1 METELKFQIPPNCRA
16 ALERAVSG
24 ADAQT
29 TRLQA
34 VYVDTAGQHLA
45 RAGLALRLRKEGRV
59 WVQTLKG
66 RGDGLLHRLEHEV
79 KLPPQSGTP
88 VLDVQRHAGTPAG
101 ERLAAARPP
110 GAALLPL
117 YRTDISR
124 LHRQLRFEGAVV
136 EVAYDRGWLIAS
148 EDSGGYS
155 GDGAGE
161 GRSVRKL
168 AVNEIEF
175 ELLSGPPAKLA
186 ALALRWAAKHALWW
200 DSRTKS
206 ERGMRLALGL
216 RSGPAVTVHVPPS
229 RAADVPLPAGH
240 AALQAAL
247 AQAVANA
254 ADIAEGLGTPEHLQA
269 LRAALRRIL
278 EALRRM
284 AAGGVSDGSGGSGG
298 SDAPADLADDCEAIA
313 RELAGPPGAMAAPYV
328 LMGLPFQTLMLRALG
343 LLLRAA

>member
-1 METELKFQIPPNCRA
+1 MPTPAPPRGLPIETELKFQVPANCRA
-16 ALERAVSG
+16 ALERAVSSAG
-24 ADAQT
+24 AQT

-34 VYVDTAGQHLA
+34 VYADTDAQHLA

-66 RGDGLLHRLEHEV
+66 RGDGLLNRLEHEV
-79 KLPPQSGTP
+79 ALPPQGGVP
-88 VLDVQRHAGTPAG
+88 ALDLQRHTGTPAG
-101 ERLAAARPP
+101 DRLAAALPP
-110 GAALLPL
+110 GAVLQPL

-124 LHRQLRFEGAVV
+124 LHRQVRHEGALV
-136 EVAYDRGWLIAS
+136 EVAYDRGWLL
-148 EDSGGYS
+148 
-155 GDGAGE
+155 AGE
-161 GRSVRKL
+161 GAAARKL

-186 ALALRWAAKHALWW
+186 ALALRWAERHALWW

-216 RSGPAVTVHVPPS
+216 KSGPPVTVHVPPR
-229 RAADVPLPAGH
+229 RAADAPLPAGH

-254 ADIAEGLGTPEHLQA
+254 AEIAEGLGGPEHLQA
-269 LRAALRRIL
+269 LRAALRRL
-278 EALRRM
+278 PEALRRI
-284 AAGGVSDGSGGSGG
+284 ADNAGEEG
-298 SDAPADLADDCEAIA
+298 PAHLAEDCEAIA

-328 LMGLPFQTLMLRALG
+328 LVGLPFQR
-343 LLLRAA
+343 LLLRTLALLLRPA

>member
-34 VYVDTAGQHLA
+34 VYADTAGQHLA
-45 RAGLALRLRKEGRV
+45 GAGLALRLRKEGRV

-66 RGDGLLHRLEHEV
+66 RGDGLVNRLEHEV

-88 VLDVQRHAGTPAG
+88 VLDVQRHQGSAAG
-101 ERLAAARPP
+101 ERLEAALPAGVAGVA

-136 EVAYDRGWLIAS
+136 EVAYDKGWLM
-148 EDSGGYS
+148 
-155 GDGAGE
+155 AGE
-161 GRSVRKL
+161 GLAVRKL

-175 ELLSGPPAKLA
+175 ELLSGPPAKLV

-216 RSGPAVTVHVPPS
+216 KSGPAVTVHAPPR
-229 RAADVPLPAGH
+229 RAADAPLRAGH

-254 ADIAEGLGTPEHLQA
+254 AEIAEGLGTPEHLQA
-269 LRAALRRIL
+269 LRAALRRMP
-278 EALRRM
+278 EALRRLDV
-284 AAGGVSDGSGGSGG
+284 GGSSQHSERRGGSGGSGDRE
-298 SDAPADLADDCEAIA
+298 SPADLAEDCEALA

-328 LMGLPFQTLMLRALG
+328 LMGLPFQTSMLRALG
-343 LLLRAA
+343 LLLRPA

>member
-16 ALERAVSG
+16 ALERAVAGS
-24 ADAQT
+24 DAQT

-34 VYVDTAGQHLA
+34 VYADTDEQHLA

-66 RGDGLLHRLEHEV
+66 RGDGLLNRLEHEV
-79 KLPPQSGTP
+79 RLPAQSGVPT
-88 VLDVQRHAGTPAG
+88 LDLQRHAGTPAG
-101 ERLAAARPP
+101 ERLAAALPP
-110 GAALLPL
+110 DAALRPL

-124 LHRQLRFEGAVV
+124 LHRPLRFEGAVV
-136 EVAYDRGWLIAS
+136 EVAYDRGWLLA
-148 EDSGGYS
+148 
-155 GDGAGE
+155 GAGE
-161 GRSVRKL
+161 GPTARKL

-186 ALALRWAAKHALWW
+186 ALALRWAGKHALWW

-216 RSGPAVTVHVPPS
+216 KSGPAVTVHVSPR
-229 RAADVPLPAGH
+229 RAADADLPAGH

-254 ADIAEGLGTPEHLQA
+254 AELAEGLGGPDHLQA
-269 LRAALRRIL
+269 LRAALRRIP

-284 AAGGVSDGSGGSGG
+284 AQRDGSAGGDN
-298 SDAPADLADDCEAIA
+298 PADLAEDCEAIA
-313 RELAGPPGAMAAPYV
+313 RELAGPPGAMAAPFV
-328 LMGLPFQTLMLRALG
+328 LVGLPFQTLLLRTLG
-343 LLLRAA
+343 LLLRRAAVPSAGASGL

>member
-16 ALERAVSG
+16 ALERAVATG
-24 ADAQT
+24 DAQT

-34 VYVDTAGQHLA
+34 VYADTAAQDLA
-45 RAGLALRLRKEGRV
+45 KAGLALRLRKEGRV

-66 RGDGLLHRLEHEV
+66 RGDGLLNRLEHEV
-79 KLPPQSGTP
+79 KLPAQGGVP
-88 VLDVQRHAGTPAG
+88 VLDLQRHAGTAAG
-101 ERLAAARPP
+101 DRLAAALPAA
-110 GAALLPL
+110 AALQTL

-136 EVAYDRGWLIAS
+136 EVAYDRGWLIA
-148 EDSGGYS
+148 DDAA
-155 GDGAGE
+155 GDGA
-161 GRSVRKL
+161 RKL

-186 ALALRWAAKHALWW
+186 ALALRWAGKHALWW

-216 RSGPAVTVHVPPS
+216 KSGPAVTVHVPP
-229 RAADVPLPAGH
+229 RQAADAALPAGH

-247 AQAVANA
+247 AQAVGNA
-254 ADIAEGLGTPEHLQA
+254 GEIAEGLGGPEHLQA
-269 LRAALRRIL
+269 LRAALRRMP

-284 AAGGVSDGSGGSGG
+284 AEGENGSSDGK
-298 SDAPADLADDCEAIA
+298 PADLAEDCEAIA

-328 LMGLPFQTLMLRALG
+328 LMGLPFQTLMLRTLG
-343 LLLRAA
+343 LLLKPA